1 MLSPAVFSSLG
12 IPEADLPYL
21 NLERDW
27 GIVELPDSTPD
38 YPSFSVHGCVTCRP
52 WAKNA
57 TERIVWTSDPK
68 DRPAAIG
75 DETIRLLLANSKMT
89 VKEAIERSQSHE
101 LCDNN
106 CIDENGMTKVKD
118 ARQWRLFTVV
128 IADNVLDAIAAHS
141 LLVAYNRRRFIER
154 RKTNLA
160 DAGND
165 KADTPTVDNTPI
177 GDYIH
182 FAVLSS
188 PTRFDKPVKRLL
200 ATANTLIAAPGSD
213 FQACQRAF
221 AICSRNAQVLFLST
235 PSFSTPVSD
244 GSPIGITS
252 LYDFVTR
259 YRLTPDEHAK
269 YSHSKAS
276 MLFNM
281 LAGAL
286 TIDPFLKSESIDKK
300 TGEVKDYNYQVQI
313 RSTWLLMQSRGYVRV
328 VDPTQPDKVGRYY
341 KVAGHIIDEVNR
353 ESLMA
358 ECLQVLTDYARAK
371 ARIGTQD
378 FAKMT
383 QAIRTAKT
391 LNAASAVDLPVIILD
406 NLAGCNRHLDHF
418 FFQNGALRM
427 EILPDGQHSIRLVS
441 YDDLD
446 FFVKKPKILP
456 WEFDFSAALGEVW
469 KKEKGEGKNES
480 MTSFVIPA
488 RPQQGN
494 PDFSFFPFP
503 FSLYENPDYIARRQQ
518 LQDDLASR
526 RISPK
531 EHARLSREL
540 YDWARTN
547 RYCYIPDDP
556 DWRNWWPFLKVIRC
570 YANEEWEAEEEL
582 EYAGLHFNPE
592 QEAFLYGRMK
602 NILGT
607 LGRIVFR
614 WRNPNYIHYL
624 MENAVSSEGKA
635 QGGSGKSRFV
645 RTFVSCVRNVLNVDS
660 KIFSNRNDI
669 ETSVVFNGYRP
680 DYHDAVHIE
689 DYERGISRFYN
700 YVTGDFLFRK
710 FHSNETVIRA
720 SEAPSIV
727 ISSNYAVKDGL
738 DDSSAGRLNL
748 CGFSHYFHRE
758 NENLNIMERGF
769 DVVMPDFQK
778 QPEDLTP
785 RDRSQIILVCALAV
799 LFCMETNEK
808 VLAPAKNLKERNLRT
823 ALTASFYD
831 WAVEFFSHPYN
842 IGVPINWYDIFE
854 DYKQVAQASES
865 VKEKISPKAF
875 TDRLR
880 TYCEQ
885 NDMVYMP
892 DQLLTTSTDRK
903 KGGLTMK
910 CWSRKEL
917 FNDPKIWGVE
927 RYREIRIMET
937 CRKVVCFWKADDF
950 PATRD
955 EMLLRFAT
963 YYEAPD
969 PDPILNS
976 DGQPVTVTEKELAE
990 WEDYTK
996 RRQGK
1001 DNYTIN
1007 QERLQAQYNAAP
1019 SYAQAPV
1026 AAPAPSSSF
1035 AAPAPSPSASAYPQQ
1050 PPANQGTIFGAPMP
1064 DDLPF

>member
-1 MLSPAVFSSLG
+1 MLSPTVYTSLG
-12 IPEADLPYL
+12 IHDADRPYL
-21 NLERDW
+21 DLERDW
-27 GIVELPDSTPD
+27 GMVELPDSTPD
-38 YPSFSVHGCVTCRP
+38 FPSFSVHGCVTCRP
-52 WAKNA
+52 YAKNA
-57 TERIVWTSDPK
+57 SERIVWTADTK

-75 DETIRLLLANSKMT
+75 DETVRLLLDNAKMT
-89 VKEAIERSQSHE
+89 VKEAIHRSQSNE
-101 LCDNN
+101 ACDNTETGE
-106 CIDENGMTKVKD
+106 DGATRVKD
-118 ARQWRLFTVV
+118 PKRWRLHTVV
-128 IADNVLDAIAAHS
+128 IADSPLDAIAAHS
-141 LLVAYNRRRFIER
+141 LLAAYRRRLSA
-154 RKTNLA
+154 TSATVVPDGHAQA
-160 DAGND
+160 DPEASASGQS
-165 KADTPTVDNTPI
+165 ASVS
-177 GDYIH
+177 DYLH
-182 FAVLSS
+182 FCVLSS
-188 PTRFDKPVKRLL
+188 PTRFDRTVKRLQSV
-200 ATANTLIAAPGSD
+200 ANTLIAAPGSD

-235 PSFSTPVSD
+235 PSFSTAPVSD

-259 YRLTPDEHAK
+259 YRLTADEHAK

-276 MLFNM
+276 MLFNLM
-281 LAGAL
+281 AGAL
-286 TIDPFLKSESIDKK
+286 TIDPFLRTASIDKK
-300 TGEVKDYNYQVQI
+300 TGEEKDYNYQVQI

-341 KVAGHIIDEVNR
+341 KVTGHIIDEVNR

-391 LNAASAVDLPVIILD
+391 LNANTAADLPVIVLD

-427 EILPDGQHSIRLVS
+427 EILPDGQHSIRLIS

-456 WEFDFSAALGEVW
+456 WEFHFEDLEAPVHGASASGPTAPV
-469 KKEKGEGKNES
+469 
-480 MTSFVIPA
+480 PA
-488 RPQQGN
+488 ASPSG
-494 PDFSFFPFP
+494 FPSP
-503 FSLYENPDYIARRQQ
+503 FRMYENPEYIARRQQ
-518 LQDDLASR
+518 LQDDLTSH

-540 YDWARTN
+540 YDWARTQ

-556 DWRNWWPFLKVIRC
+556 DWHHWWPFLKVIRC

-582 EYAGLHFNPE
+582 EYTGHHFNQE
-592 QEAFLYGRMK
+592 QQDFLYGRMK

-645 RTFVSCVRNVLNVDS
+645 RTFISCVRNVLNVDS
-660 KIFSNRNDI
+660 KIFSSRNDI

-680 DYHDAVHIE
+680 DYHDVVHVE
-689 DYERGISRFYN
+689 DYEREISRFYN
-700 YVTGDFLFRK
+700 YVTGDFQFRK

-720 SEAPSIV
+720 AEAPSIV

-769 DVVMPDFQK
+769 DVVMPDFQRDP
-778 QPEDLTP
+778 QDLTP
-785 RDRSQIILVCALAV
+785 RDRSQIIMVCALAV

-910 CWSRKEL
+910 CWSRKEM

-955 EMLLRFAT
+955 EMLQRFAP

-976 DGQPVTVTEKELAE
+976 DGQPVTVTPQELAE

-996 RRQGK
+996 RLQRK

-1007 QERLQAQYNAAP
+1007 QERYQAQLQQQYDAAP
-1019 SYAQAPV
+1019 SYAPPPTV
-1026 AAPAPSSSF
+1026 ASGSAVGPLATVPAAS
-1035 AAPAPSPSASAYPQQ
+1035 PAGTQQ
-1050 PPANQGTIFGAPMP
+1050 PQTDIFGNPK
-1064 DDLPF
+1064 DDTPPF

>member
-75 DETIRLLLANSKMT
+75 DETVRLLLANAKMT

-154 RKTNLA
+154 RKANLA
-160 DAGND
+160 DADNT
-165 KADTPTVDNTPI
+165 KAETPTIDNTPI

-244 GSPIGITS
+244 GSPIGITT
-252 LYDFVTR
+252 LYDFVLR

-341 KVAGHIIDEVNR
+341 KVTGHIIDEVNR

-427 EILPDGQHSIRLVS
+427 EIIDEVKYIRLLH
-441 YDDLD
+441 YEDLD
-446 FFVKKPKILP
+446 FFVKRPKILP
-456 WEFDFSAALGEVW
+456 WEFHFSDLGIGLDDSAVIKFASFTEAL
-469 KKEKGEGKNES
+469 
-480 MTSFVIPA
+480 A
-488 RPQQGN
+488 QQL
-494 PDFSFFPFP
+494 PFAM
-503 FSLYENPDYIARRQQ
+503 FENPEYIDKRRQ
-518 LQDDLASR
+518 LQDDLAAH

-540 YDWARTN
+540 YDWARTK
-547 RYCYIPDDP
+547 RYCFMPSSDDWH
-556 DWRNWWPFLKVIRC
+556 DWWPFVKVIRC
-570 YANEEWEAEEEL
+570 FANEEWETEEEL

-592 QEAFLYGRMK
+592 QQDFLEGRMK

-607 LGRIVFR
+607 FGRILFR
-614 WRNPNYIHYL
+614 HRSPNYFHYL
-624 MENAVSSEGKA
+624 MENAVTDEGKA
-635 QGGSGKSRFV
+635 QGGSGKSMFCRVFV
-645 RTFVSCVRNVLNVDS
+645 GCCRNVLNVDG
-660 KIFSNRNDI
+660 KIFNMRKDI

-680 DYHDAVHIE
+680 DYHDVVHIE
-689 DYERGISRFYN
+689 DLECDITRFYN
-700 YVTGDFLFRK
+700 YVTGDFQYRK
-710 FHSNETVIRA
+710 FHTNETVIRA
-720 SEAPSIV
+720 SEAPSLV
-727 ISSNYAVKDGL
+727 GSSNHAVKGAL
-738 DDSSAGRLNL
+738 EDSSAGRLNL
-748 CGFSHYFHRE
+748 CGFSHCFHRE
-758 NENLNIMERGF
+758 NENLNIMARGF
-769 DVVMPDFQK
+769 DIVMPDFAPSPQ
-778 QPEDLTP
+778 ELTQ
-785 RDRSQIILVCALAV
+785 RDRSQVIMVGALSV

-910 CWSRKEL
+910 CWSRKEM

-955 EMLLRFAT
+955 EMLLRFAP

-996 RRQGK
+996 RLQRK
-1001 DNYTIN
+1001 DNYTIS

-1019 SYAQAPV
+1019 SYAQPPV
-1026 AAPAPSSSF
+1026 AAPVPGA
-1035 AAPAPSPSASAYPQQ
+1035 SASAYTQQ
-1050 PPANQGTIFGAPMP
+1050 PPSQQGTIFGAPTP
-1064 DDLPF
+1064 DEPPF